1 MRIVGQERSDV
12 SPSELETD
20 EAETAYSAIFL
31 GSVNRPSLI
40 GQREDAG
47 SFVDSYPGGEAPQVG
62 NDSPQSQS
70 EPDAARRP
78 IAAAMSWL
86 ATCVI
91 EGFAAYGEAM
101 YFVDPSEVIDRR
113 DLERNLQAR
122 DRHENEVPWMSAGC
136 PPFEDFEQQ
145 PRTQTTFSAWSARL
159 TSGAIRFLSRIRRDP
174 QRAPTIATLEAL
186 DDRTLR
192 DIGILRSPDDSVA
205 GYRDQY
211 NWLNHGYNRLDRRGP

>member
-31 GSVNRPSLI
+31 GSVNGPSLI

-70 EPDAARRP
+70 EPDAVRRP

-101 YFVDPSEVIDRR
+101 YFVDPREVIDRQ
-113 DLERNLQAR
+113 DLERNLPAR
-122 DRHENEVPWMSAGC
+122 DRHENEERNAG
-136 PPFEDFEQQ
+136 
-145 PRTQTTFSAWSARL
+145 
-159 TSGAIRFLSRIRRDP
+159 G
-174 QRAPTIATLEAL
+174 
-186 DDRTLR
+186 
-192 DIGILRSPDDSVA
+192 DDSCA
-205 GYRDQY
+205 HDGDSWRSAQPTDQRQRQSHRD
-211 NWLNHGYNRLDRRGP
+211 DTRREPSAAMQHPCEKPLQSEMTRESGGHAV